1 MTLNNID
8 YLLKIIET
16 GSLIKAAEELHISQP
31 SLSQLIKTIERHYHL
46 ELFVRHSKPLR
57 LTYAGEHFIDAISHI
72 NAIERNLKRTLENI
86 NNEKK
91 GRINLGIPMFRAIA
105 FLPELLAVY
114 RKQYPDV
121 EVYIQEAGSVTL
133 EKQLEDGKIDI
144 AFASIGNYVPSVHYV
159 KIFAEQIYVIAG
171 KNTALAQRIPSGS
184 AIDITETEQESFIYV
199 KRGHGVRGIQDA
211 LFARHKMNPHVF
223 FETSSIELA
232 KKLAEVCDKVTL
244 YPELV
249 HTKFHIEKDGAFY
262 TIKDAQNM
270 RSFCL
275 CYRKDFPLTQYM
287 RDFIQCAADILDH
300 KRL

>member
-1 MTLNNID
+1 MNLFNQDENN
-8 YLLKIIET
+8 K
-16 GSLIKAAEELHISQP
+16 KQ
-31 SLSQLIKTIERHYHL
+31 
-46 ELFVRHSKPLR
+46 
-57 LTYAGEHFIDAISHI
+57 
-72 NAIERNLKRTLENI
+72 NI

-287 RDFIQCAADILDH
+287 RSFIQCAADILDH
-300 KRL
+300 KHL